1 MAEEVKQNTPETT
14 AQQILAENSTEQPQ
28 EVAATT
34 EEQPAVT
41 ETPDVTSLVNKT
53 LEDFM
58 GKEQGRLAQVSG
70 QKIAAVE
77 KSLDSKLEQL
87 NQRLEPLMKMANAQ
101 ERERLLNLDNE
112 QLAEMVLKQRSQ
124 PATAQPE
131 PVQQEQPV
139 DPNIN
144 ALATATQDLLNQS
157 GLDMKIEDSRLWDG
171 YTQGMSLL
179 QSIDLARKNI
189 EKMKGSQPQQTQ
201 QPQAATPPPATPSTQ
216 GAPQK
221 SVKTISSLSDAA
233 QLFADGNINSTQYRE
248 AKKQIRSSGSAQL

>member
-1 MAEEVKQNTPETT
+1 MAEEVKQNTPENT
-14 AQQILAENSTEQPQ
+14 AQEILAENSTEQPQ

-41 ETPDVTSLVNKT
+41 ETPDVSTIVNKT
-53 LEDFM
+53 LQDFM

-87 NQRLEPLMKMANAQ
+87 NQRLEPLMQMANAQ

-112 QLAEMVLKQRSQ
+112 QLAEMVIKQRSQ

-131 PVQQEQPV
+131 PVQQEQQV

-144 ALATATQDLLNQS
+144 ALASATQDLISQNGLN
-157 GLDMKIEDSRLWDG
+157 MNIEDSRLWEG

-189 EKMKGSQPQQTQ
+189 EKVKGVQPQQTQ
-201 QPQAATPPPATPSTQ
+201 QPASATPTPATPSTQ

-233 QLFADGNINSTQYRE
+233 QLFADGNINSSQYRD
-248 AKKQIRSSGSAQL
+248 AKKQIRNSGSATL

>member
-1 MAEEVKQNTPETT
+1 MAEEVKQNSPEAT
-14 AQQILAENSTEQPQ
+14 AQQILADNSKEQPQ
-28 EVAATT
+28 ETVATP
-34 EEQPAVT
+34 EQPATT
-41 ETPDVTSLVNKT
+41 ETPDVSSLVDKR
-53 LEDFM
+53 LQDFI

-70 QKIAAVE
+70 QKIAEV
-77 KSLDSKLEQL
+77 KQSFDSKLEQL
-87 NQRLEPLMKMANAQ
+87 NQRLEPLVQMASAQ

-144 ALATATQDLLNQS
+144 ALATATQDLLNQN

-189 EKMKGSQPQQTQ
+189 DKMKGSQPQQTQ
-201 QPQAATPPPATPSTQ
+201 QPAATTPTPATPSTQ

-248 AKKQIRSSGSAQL
+248 AKKQIRSSGSATL

>member
-1 MAEEVKQNTPETT
+1 MAEEVKQNSPEAT
-14 AQQILAENSTEQPQ
+14 AQQILADNSKEQPQ
-28 EVAATT
+28 ETVATP
-34 EEQPAVT
+34 EQPVTT
-41 ETPDVTSLVNKT
+41 ETPDVSSLVDKR
-53 LEDFM
+53 LQDFI

-70 QKIAAVE
+70 QKIAEVKE
-77 KSLDSKLEQL
+77 SFDSKLEQL
-87 NQRLEPLMKMANAQ
+87 NQRLEPLMQMANAQ

-112 QLAEMVLKQRSQ
+112 QLAEMVIKQRSQ
-124 PATAQPE
+124 PATAQQPAK
-131 PVQQEQPV
+131 QEQQV

-144 ALATATQDLLNQS
+144 ALASATQDLLNQN

-189 EKMKGSQPQQTQ
+189 EKVKGVQPQQTQ
-201 QPQAATPPPATPSTQ
+201 QPAATTPTPATPSTQ

-233 QLFADGNINSTQYRE
+233 QLFADGNINSTQYRD
-248 AKKQIRSSGSAQL
+248 AKKQIRSSGSATL

>member
-1 MAEEVKQNTPETT
+1 MAEEVKQNSPEAT
-14 AQQILAENSTEQPQ
+14 AQQILADNSKEQPQ
-28 EVAATT
+28 ETVATP
-34 EEQPAVT
+34 EQPATT
-41 ETPDVTSLVNKT
+41 ETPDVSSLVDKR
-53 LEDFM
+53 LQDFI

-70 QKIAAVE
+70 QKIAEVKE
-77 KSLDSKLEQL
+77 SFDSKLEQL
-87 NQRLEPLMKMANAQ
+87 NQRLEPLVQMASAQ

-112 QLAEMVLKQRSQ
+112 QLAEMVIKQRSQ
-124 PATAQPE
+124 PATAQQPAK
-131 PVQQEQPV
+131 QEQQV

-144 ALATATQDLLNQS
+144 ALASATQDLLNQN

-189 EKMKGSQPQQTQ
+189 EKVKGVQPQQTQ
-201 QPQAATPPPATPSTQ
+201 QPAATTPTPATPSTQ

-248 AKKQIRSSGSAQL
+248 AKKQIRSSGSATL